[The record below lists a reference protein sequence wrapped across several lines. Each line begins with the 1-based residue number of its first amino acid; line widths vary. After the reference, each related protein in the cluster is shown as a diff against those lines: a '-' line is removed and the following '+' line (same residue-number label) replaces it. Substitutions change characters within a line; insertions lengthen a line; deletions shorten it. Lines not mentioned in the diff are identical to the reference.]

1 MTDRPTHSAD
11 PPADAEPI
19 EEPTA
24 APAATDP
31 AVRTPAPG
39 SRILPSRMARAAR
52 ASEPPPA
59 PVADAGS
66 ARTRVEE
73 FREVFA
79 TLRAELGKVIV
90 GQADVV
96 EEILIALFA
105 GGHVLIE
112 GVPGTGK
119 TLLVRTLAQAL
130 NLTFNRIQFT
140 IDLMPADITGTRM
153 LFEQDGHRELVFAK
167 GPIFAH
173 VLLADEIN
181 RATPKTQS
189 ALLEAMAE
197 RQVTVAG
204 TTHKLAAPFFVLA
217 TLNPIE
223 MEGTYPLPEAQLD
236 RFLFKVFLPYPSA
249 TEMQR
254 ILGSTTGRDV
264 PQASAV
270 FQSRKAASR
279 VEELKALVR
288 EVLVAPQLEEYAAT
302 LVRAT
307 IPRASKFAPGGPTA
321 LPPDE
326 HIARYVSY
334 GSSPRGGQA
343 LLLGAKVR
351 ALLAGR
357 VNVSYD
363 DIDRVAVPALNHRL
377 VLNFAA
383 RADDVDPRALIHRL
397 VDAAK
402 RLHR

>member
-1 MTDRPTHSAD
+1 M
-11 PPADAEPI
+11 
-19 EEPTA
+19 
-24 APAATDP
+24 
-31 AVRTPAPG
+31 
-39 SRILPSRMARAAR
+39 
-52 ASEPPPA
+52 
-59 PVADAGS
+59 
-66 ARTRVEE
+66 
-73 FREVFA
+73 
-79 TLRAELGKVIV
+79 GKVIV

-119 TLLVRTLAQAL
+119 TLMVRTLAQAL

-140 IDLMPADITGTRM
+140 VDLMPADITGTR
-153 LFEQDGHRELVFAK
+153 LLLEENGQRELVFAR

-204 TTHKLAAPFFVLA
+204 TTHKLAPPFFVLA

-236 RFLFKVFLPYPSA
+236 RFLFKVHLPYPSTA
-249 TEMQR
+249 EMQR
-254 ILGSTTGRDV
+254 IIGSTTTSST
-264 PQASAV
+264 PQSAAV
-270 FQSRKAASR
+270 MPSRKAAAR

-288 EVLVAPQLEEYAAT
+288 DVLVAPHLEEYAVA
-302 LVRAT
+302 LIRAT
-307 IPRASKFAPGGPTA
+307 IPRGSKFAPPGASP
-321 LPPDE
+321 LPADE
-326 HIARYVSY
+326 HIARYVAF

-351 ALLAGR
+351 ALLGGR
-357 VNVSYD
+357 VNVSYE

-383 RADDVDPRALIHRL
+383 RADDIDPRLLIQRL
-397 VDAAK
+397 LDAAK

>member
-1 MTDRPTHSAD
+1 MNDPSPGKPPDPDRNT
-11 PPADAEPI
+11 
-19 EEPTA
+19 
-24 APAATDP
+24 
-31 AVRTPAPG
+31 TPAPSQALAVARPARTAVG
-39 SRILPSRMARAAR
+39 GRAGESNPSDAQSAA
-52 ASEPPPA
+52 
-59 PVADAGS
+59 
-66 ARTRVEE
+66 TRVEE
-73 FREVFA
+73 FTSVVAHLRRELA
-79 TLRAELGKVIV
+79 KVIV
-90 GQADVV
+90 GQTAVV

-119 TLLVRTLAQAL
+119 TLIVRTLGQAL
-130 NLTFNRIQFT
+130 NLSFSRIQFT

-153 LFEQDGHRELVFAK
+153 LVEQDGHRELVFAR
-167 GPIFAH
+167 GPVFAH

-204 TTHKLAAPFFVLA
+204 TTYKLAPPFFVLA

-236 RFLFKVFLPYPSA
+236 RFLFKVFLPYPS
-249 TEMQR
+249 TREMQQ
-254 ILGSTTGRDV
+254 IIGSTTT
-264 PQASAV
+264 ASAPEATPV
-270 FQSRKAASR
+270 FPPRKAPAR
-279 VEELKALVR
+279 VEALKTLVR
-288 EVLVAPQLEEYAAT
+288 EVLVAPHLEEYAAA

-307 IPRASKFAPGGPTA
+307 IPRSSKFAPTGPSL

-326 HIARYVSY
+326 LIARYVAF

-343 LLLGAKVR
+343 LLLAAKVR

-357 VNVSYD
+357 VNVTYD

-383 RADDVDPRALIHRL
+383 RADDVDPRTLIQRL
-397 VDAAK
+397 IDAAK

>member
-1 MTDRPTHSAD
+1 MTDRP
-11 PPADAEPI
+11 PPTADAPEQPDGTGDATV
-19 EEPTA
+19 PTI
-24 APAATDP
+24 
-31 AVRTPAPG
+31 APG
-39 SRILPSRMARAAR
+39 TRVTPRGARPATPRNEPAR
-52 ASEPPPA
+52 PPA
-59 PVADAGS
+59 PS
-66 ARTRVEE
+66 AEALVDD
-73 FREVFA
+73 FRDTFA
-79 TLRAELGKVIV
+79 RIRAELAKVIV
-90 GQADVV
+90 GQSEVI

-119 TLLVRTLAQAL
+119 TLLVRTLGQVI
-130 NLTFNRIQFT
+130 NLSFNRIQFT
-140 IDLMPADITGTRM
+140 IDLMPADVTGTR
-153 LFEQDGHRELVFAK
+153 LLYEQDGQRELVFAK

-204 TTHKLAAPFFVLA
+204 TTHKLPPPFFVLA

-236 RFLFKVFLPYPSA
+236 RFLFKVFLPYPDTA
-249 TEMQR
+249 DMQR
-254 ILGSTTGRDV
+254 IIASTTTNAT
-264 PQASAV
+264 PQLAPV
-270 FQSRKAASR
+270 FPPRKAAAR
-279 VEELKALVR
+279 LEELKALVR
-288 EVLVAPQLEEYAAT
+288 EVLVAPHIEEYAAA

-307 IPRASKFAPGGPTA
+307 IPRGSKFAPASPA
-321 LPPDE
+321 PLPPDD
-326 HIARYVSY
+326 HITRYVAF

-351 ALLAGR
+351 ALLGGR
-357 VNVSYD
+357 AHVTYGDV
-363 DIDRVAVPALNHRL
+363 DRVAVSALNHRL

-383 RADDVDPRALIHRL
+383 RADDVDPRALIQRL
-397 VDAAK
+397 LDAAK

>member
-1 MTDRPTHSAD
+1 MNDGIPPDPPVPDRPTT
-11 PPADAEPI
+11 P
-19 EEPTA
+19 
-24 APAATDP
+24 
-31 AVRTPAPG
+31 RPAPPRPSV
-39 SRILPSRMARAAR
+39 SRASSGRGAILPPTDGTPLDAASAQAR
-52 ASEPPPA
+52 
-59 PVADAGS
+59 VADF
-66 ARTRVEE
+66 RDVFTR
-73 FREVFA
+73 
-79 TLRAELGKVIV
+79 LRAELSKVIV
-90 GQADVV
+90 GQTEVL
-96 EEILIALFA
+96 EEILVTLFA

-119 TLLVRTLAQAL
+119 TLIVRTLGQAL
-130 NLTFNRIQFT
+130 NLSFNRIQFT

-153 LFEQDGHRELVFAK
+153 LLEQDGRRDLTFAR
-167 GPIFAH
+167 GPVFAH

-197 RQVTVAG
+197 GQVTAAG
-204 TTHKLAAPFFVLA
+204 TTYKLPQPFFVLA

-236 RFLFKVFLPYPSA
+236 RFLFKVFLPYPN
-249 TEMQR
+249 TGEMQR
-254 ILGSTTGRDV
+254 ILGSTTTATV
-264 PQASAV
+264 PQAAPI
-270 FQSRKAASR
+270 FPPRKAAAR
-279 VEELKALVR
+279 VEELKVLVR
-288 EVLVAPQLEEYAAT
+288 EVLVAPHLEEYAAA

-307 IPRASKFAPGGPTA
+307 IPRDSRFAPAGPPP

-326 HIARYVSY
+326 MITRYVAF

-357 VNVSYD
+357 VNVTYD
-363 DIDRVAVPALNHRL
+363 DIDRIAVPALNHRL

-383 RADDVDPRALIHRL
+383 RADDIDPRALIQRL
-397 VDAAK
+397 IDAAK

>member
-1 MTDRPTHSAD
+1 MT
-11 PPADAEPI
+11 PAVA
-19 EEPTA
+19 TA
-24 APAATDP
+24 AIEDFQQTFA
-31 AVRTPAPG
+31 AVRAE
-39 SRILPSRMARAAR
+39 MAR
-52 ASEPPPA
+52 
-59 PVADAGS
+59 V
-66 ARTRVEE
+66 
-73 FREVFA
+73 
-79 TLRAELGKVIV
+79 VI
-90 GQADVV
+90 GHEQAI
-96 EEILIALFA
+96 ETILTAFFA

-112 GVPGTGK
+112 GVPGIGK
-119 TLLVRTLAQAL
+119 TLIVRSLAEAL
-130 NLTFNRIQFT
+130 NLSFNRIQFT
-140 IDLMPADITGTRM
+140 VDLMPADITGTRM
-153 LFEQDGHRELVFAK
+153 LHEQEGQRDLVFAK

-204 TTHKLAAPFFVLA
+204 TTHKLPPPFFVLA

-236 RFLFKVFLPYPSA
+236 RFLFKVSLPYPSA
-249 TEMQR
+249 GELQR
-254 ILGSTTGRDV
+254 IIGSTT
-264 PQASAV
+264 SNAV
-270 FQSRKAASR
+270 AQIEPVFPPRKAAAR
-279 VEELKALVR
+279 VEELRALAR
-288 EVLVAPQLEEYAAT
+288 EVLVAPHLEEYAAA

-307 IPRASKFAPGGPTA
+307 IPRGSKFSPGGPSPIPA
-321 LPPDE
+321 DE
-326 HIARYVSY
+326 QIARYVAF

-357 VNVSYD
+357 AHVIYD

-397 VDAAK
+397 LDAAK

>member
-1 MTDRPTHSAD
+1 MNDHVPSD
-11 PPADAEPI
+11 PPESP
-19 EEPTA
+19 
-24 APAATDP
+24 
-31 AVRTPAPG
+31 
-39 SRILPSRMARAAR
+39 
-52 ASEPPPA
+52 PPPA
-59 PVADAGS
+59 PPPGSPVTLSRSSARSAPAGS
-66 ARTRVEE
+66 ADAAGAETKTPAARVED
-73 FREVFA
+73 FRETFN
-79 TLRAELGKVIV
+79 RIRSELARVIV
-90 GQADVV
+90 GQTEVL
-96 EEILIALFA
+96 EQILIAMFA

-119 TLLVRTLAQAL
+119 TLIVRTLGQAL
-130 NLTFNRIQFT
+130 NLSFNRIQFT
-140 IDLMPADITGTRM
+140 IDLMPADITGTRV
-153 LFEQDGHRELVFAK
+153 LAEQDGQREMVFAR
-167 GPIFAH
+167 GPVFAH

-204 TTHKLAAPFFVLA
+204 STYKLSAPFFVLA

-236 RFLFKVFLPYPSA
+236 RFLFKVFLPYPS
-249 TEMQR
+249 TGEMQR
-254 ILGSTTGRDV
+254 IIGSTTGATSPEV
-264 PQASAV
+264 TPV
-270 FQSRKAASR
+270 FPPRKAAAR

-288 EVLVAPQLEEYAAT
+288 EVLVAPHLEEYAAA

-307 IPRASKFAPGGPTA
+307 IPRSSKFAPPGPSA
-321 LPPDE
+321 LPADE
-326 HIARYVSY
+326 LIGRYVSF

-357 VNVSYD
+357 VNVTYD

-383 RADDVDPRALIHRL
+383 RADDVDPRTLIQRL
-397 VDAAK
+397 LDAAK

>member
-1 MTDRPTHSAD
+1 MNDSPPSDPPPSD
-11 PPADAEPI
+11 PPAPPAVPVR
-19 EEPTA
+19 PA
-24 APAATDP
+24 APRAMARSGVSAP
-31 AVRTPAPG
+31 AVSGPAT
-39 SRILPSRMARAAR
+39 ARARMEDFCAAFAR
-52 ASEPPPA
+52 I
-59 PVADAGS
+59 
-66 ARTRVEE
+66 
-73 FREVFA
+73 
-79 TLRAELGKVIV
+79 RAELTKVII
-90 GQADVV
+90 GQTEVID
-96 EEILIALFA
+96 EILVALFA

-119 TLLVRTLAQAL
+119 TLIVRTLGQAL
-130 NLTFNRIQFT
+130 NLSFNRIQFT

-153 LFEQDGHRELVFAK
+153 LLEQDGQRELVFAR
-167 GPIFAH
+167 GPVFAH

-197 RQVTVAG
+197 QQVTAAG
-204 TTHKLAAPFFVLA
+204 TTYKLPPPFFVLA

-236 RFLFKVFLPYPSA
+236 RFLFKVFLPYPS
-249 TEMQR
+249 TGDMQR
-254 ILGSTTGRDV
+254 IIGSTTG
-264 PQASAV
+264 ANISEATAV
-270 FQSRKAASR
+270 FPPRKAAAR

-288 EVLVAPQLEEYAAT
+288 EVIVAPHLEEYATA

-307 IPRASKFAPGGPTA
+307 IPRGSKFAPAGA
-321 LPPDE
+321 LLLPADE
-326 HIARYVSY
+326 MIQRYVSF

-357 VNVSYD
+357 VNVTYD
-363 DIDRVAVPALNHRL
+363 DVDRVAVPALNHRL

-383 RADDVDPRALIHRL
+383 RADDIDPRTLIQRL
-397 VDAAK
+397 LDAAK

>member
-1 MTDRPTHSAD
+1 MNDGPPDDA
-11 PPADAEPI
+11 PPASPPRPRQPAQPQPTPRATVQRDAL
-19 EEPTA
+19 
-24 APAATDP
+24 
-31 AVRTPAPG
+31 TP
-39 SRILPSRMARAAR
+39 RA
-52 ASEPPPA
+52 
-59 PVADAGS
+59 
-66 ARTRVEE
+66 RVEDFCE
-73 FREVFA
+73 TFA
-79 TLRAELGKVIV
+79 RIRAELGKVIV
-90 GQADVV
+90 GQTAVL

-119 TLLVRTLAQAL
+119 TLIVRTLGQAL
-130 NLTFNRIQFT
+130 NLSFNRIQFT
-140 IDLMPADITGTRM
+140 IDLMPADITGTRI
-153 LFEQDGHRELVFAK
+153 LLEQDGHRELVFAR

-197 RQVTVAG
+197 RQVTAAG
-204 TTHKLAAPFFVLA
+204 TTYKLPPPFFVLA

-236 RFLFKVFLPYPSA
+236 RFLFKVLLPYPGSDD
-249 TEMQR
+249 MQR
-254 ILGSTTGRDV
+254 IIGTTTSALSPQVEPVFTGR
-264 PQASAV
+264 
-270 FQSRKAASR
+270 RAASR

-288 EVLVAPQLEEYAAT
+288 EVLVARHLEEYAAA

-307 IPRASKFAPGGPTA
+307 IPRGSKFAPGGPLL

-326 HIARYVSY
+326 MVDRFVAF

-363 DIDRVAVPALNHRL
+363 DIDRVAVSALNHRL

-383 RADDVDPRALIHRL
+383 RADDVDPRTLIERL
-397 VDAAK
+397 LDAAK